1 MPRGES
7 NRRYHEVMSF
17 EPSRHDITA
26 PDGRNLEVITG
37 GPDDGLCYLF
47 HSGTPSAA
55 DVRPGVLEQTAKR
68 GLRFVTFSRPGYAG
82 STSRPGRS
90 VGDVASDVAV
100 ILDTLGI
107 DTFICAGQSGG
118 GPHAL
123 ACAALL
129 PDRVLAT
136 ATLAGAAPWPAEG
149 IDWLEG
155 MGPENIEEFHASMSG
170 AEALTPVLER
180 EAAHLREVTPQAVA
194 DALGGLV
201 SDIDKSV
208 LTGEYAQFMATSLRR
223 AVSNGIDGWRDDDLA
238 FVKPWGFDLASIHT
252 PVAVWQGG
260 EDRMV
265 PMTHGAWLAGHVPGA
280 DLHLLPP
287 EGHLSLAINRLGDV
301 LDGLLS
307 MAETSSEAAR
317 AS

>member
-1 MPRGES
+1 MT
-7 NRRYHEVMSF
+7 F
-17 EPSRHDITA
+17 EPSWRNITT
-26 PDGRNLEVITG
+26 PDGRNLEVVSA
-37 GPDDGLCYLF
+37 GPDDGRCYLF

-55 DVRPGVLEQTAKR
+55 NVNPRVIEHTAKR

-82 STSRPGRS
+82 STPNPGRS
-90 VGDVASDVAV
+90 VGDVANDVAA
-100 ILDTLGI
+100 ILDALGI
-107 DTFICAGQSGG
+107 NTFICAGQSGG

-149 IDWLEG
+149 IEWLEG
-155 MGPENIEEFHASMSG
+155 MGPENIEEFEASMRG

-180 EAAHLREVTPQAVA
+180 EAAHLRDVTPEAVA
-194 DALGGLV
+194 AALGGLV
-201 SDIDKSV
+201 SDVDKSV
-208 LTGEYAQFMATSLRR
+208 LTGEYAQFMATSFHR
-223 AVSNGIDGWRDDDLA
+223 AVSNGVAGWRDDDLA
-238 FVKPWGFDLASIHT
+238 FVKPWGFDLAAIHT

-265 PMTHGAWLAGHVPGA
+265 PMAHGAWLARHVAGA
-280 DLHLLPP
+280 QSNLLPP

-301 LDGLLS
+301 LDGLLAMS
-307 MAETSSEAAR
+307 ETSSESAQ